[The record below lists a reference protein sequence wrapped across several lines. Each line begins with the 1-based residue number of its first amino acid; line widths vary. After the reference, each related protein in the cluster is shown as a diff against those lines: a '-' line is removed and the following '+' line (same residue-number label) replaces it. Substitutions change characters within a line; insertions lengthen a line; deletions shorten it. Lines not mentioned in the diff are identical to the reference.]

1 MVVRTFNR
9 STQRERGRWI
19 FRTSKVTERSP
30 VMKRRNEGREIRKIE
45 GKEEGKLG
53 GWMHPKRQQEVFF

>member
-1 MVVRTFNR
+1 MVVRNFNP
-9 STQRERGRWI
+9 STQKEIGRWL

-30 VMKRRNEGREIRKIE
+30 VMKRRNEGREVRKIE

-53 GWMHPKRQQEVFF
+53 GRMLP